1 MLPTGARRVRRRS
14 AALRRECF
22 GNYIHIPVIR
32 QDSCEAASIFPD
44 TTKASGLDL
53 IIVRNFG
60 LRCVSQELPQPP
72 TQLGVLRGFN
82 VNAVCNL
89 VKESDYGDI
98 VAGVNVPGNHVPL
111 CRQKEA

>member
-1 MLPTGARRVRRRS
+1 M
-14 AALRRECF
+14 
-22 GNYIHIPVIR
+22 
-32 QDSCEAASIFPD
+32 
-44 TTKASGLDL
+44 DL

-60 LRCVSQELPQPP
+60 LRCLSQELPQPP
-72 TQLGVLRGFN
+72 TQLGVLWGFN